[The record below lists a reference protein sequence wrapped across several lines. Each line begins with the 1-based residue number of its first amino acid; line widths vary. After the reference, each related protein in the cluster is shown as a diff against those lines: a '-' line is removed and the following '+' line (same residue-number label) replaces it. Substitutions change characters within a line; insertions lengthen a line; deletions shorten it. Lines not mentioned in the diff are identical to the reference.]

1 MKLAN
6 AVQLSEYER
15 ELSTVKGMGVYGVMN
30 APTTQF
36 YAVREGIKVP
46 YIDKYQETATDD
58 LNFDDMIQFVLQN
71 NMPWCP
77 EADLREFD
85 TLVHSGKPLIA
96 LSAEL
101 LTQ

>member
-6 AVQLSEYER
+6 AVQLPEYER

-30 APTTQF
+30 APATQF